1 MNSNFFFILFFNIGL
16 VVCKGKDVN
25 QNIDQNT
32 ETVLPKSEI
41 AKKQNELI
49 DVLKNAKST
58 EEVLIGYGVRDLL
71 KLIKRSPITGS
82 STYGIAPKPGQS
94 LDSST
99 SVEFTEYECAIRPR
113 IVDVDFVPGYFTFP
127 ACIQVNECSGCTTK
141 SLIYKCVPDEQV
153 NVIANV
159 VDIDYSGGFRIRKV
173 TTLQP
178 KSCKMECRIK
188 ASDCTPGQVYDPN
201 SCTCS
206 CSSSIEKC
214 PVGKQWSIVNCACA
228 CSEVKTCSSNKIW
241 NKDSCTCQCIPKVC
255 LPSQK
260 QDLISCNCV

>member
-1 MNSNFFFILFFNIGL
+1 MNTNILFILFLSFKIGL
-16 VVCKGKDVN
+16 VVCKGKNVN

-32 ETVLPKSEI
+32 EAVLPKSEF
-41 AKKQNELI
+41 AKKQSQLI
-49 DVLKNAKST
+49 DVLKNAKSV
-58 EEVLIGYGVRDLL
+58 EDVLVGYGLPG
-71 KLIKRSPITGS
+71 LIKLKKTFSGA

-94 LDSST
+94 LDSSV

-113 IVDVDFVPGYFTFP
+113 VVDVDFVPGYFTFP

-153 NVIANV
+153 NVTANV
-159 VDIDYSGGFRIRKV
+159 VDIDYSGGYRIRKV

-178 KSCKMECRIK
+178 KSCKMECRIT

-206 CSSSIEKC
+206 CSSFVEKC

-241 NKDSCTCQCIPKVC
+241 NKDSCSCQCIPKVC

-260 QDLISCNCV
+260 QDPISCNCV